1 MGDQATMA
9 AGSGALSMALTGGSA
24 LAPLGPGGAAVG
36 AIAGGIAGGV
46 LGWFSGKSEENAD
59 AEAKRLAKKQED
71 MRKEADKMAKSAMR
85 REEKQA
91 TESRSRAAKEGR
103 DLPEPRMSGEDVML
117 AGNIA
122 IGPGTPYDNYISSTY
137 GRTPTS
143 KS

>member
-9 AGSGALSMALTGGSA
+9 AGSGALSMALTGG
-24 LAPLGPGGAAVG
+24 
-36 AIAGGIAGGV
+36 
-46 LGWFSGKSEENAD
+46 
-59 AEAKRLAKKQED
+59 
-71 MRKEADKMAKSAMR
+71 MAKSAMR
-85 REEKQA
+85 REEKQL

-103 DLPEPRMSGEDVML
+103 DLPEPRKSGEDVML